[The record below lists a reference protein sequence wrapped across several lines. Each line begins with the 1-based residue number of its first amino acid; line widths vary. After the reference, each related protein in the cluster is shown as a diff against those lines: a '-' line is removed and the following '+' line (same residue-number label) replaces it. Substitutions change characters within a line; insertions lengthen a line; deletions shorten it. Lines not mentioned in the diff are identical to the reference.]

1 MIRSLVVGDAS
12 VGEVPV
18 HSLGVDDLAVGYA
31 AVSLGV
37 SELGFE
43 QSTTLLLFLL
53 NVLKDGHWIA
63 PRLPRAPLH
72 ALDRIATFVGSN
84 VLTSL

>member
-1 MIRSLVVGDAS
+1 MY
-12 VGEVPV
+12 
-18 HSLGVDDLAVGYA
+18 SLGVDDLAVGHA

-53 NVLKDGHWIA
+53 NVLKDGHWIGSTVSQS
-63 PRLPRAPLH
+63 PL
-72 ALDRIATFVGSN
+72 LGWDRSATLSGPTLNLIVPEEN
-84 VLTSL
+84 VKQ